1 MTSPEDTT
9 TNTAVPND
17 DTRTEASPE
26 APTIANGSPADGETT
41 TTTNNEQSPASPQQE
56 TAHENGDKAMTSTN
70 GTTTN
75 VEGQQ
80 QSQQKSESSS
90 ATPAVPEFTVTAP
103 SVPSSSSKKAKFV
116 YDPDKITLRF
126 LFANRDGLSV
136 SVDCTQADTVGE
148 VKGAL
153 LSVWPEELP
162 KCSGGSQL
170 RLICMGKGILTPDT
184 KTLEDFQVPSFKT
197 HATPINVSVKPEK
210 PESTNE
216 KTRSFVSSAI
226 SSATGVGGGGGSGS
240 PSNTS
245 VGGASSGTSGAASQG
260 CACIIL

>member
-1 MTSPEDTT
+1 MTIPEDATT
-9 TNTAVPND
+9 SIAVPNE
-17 DTRTEASPE
+17 DTLPETSPDTP
-26 APTIANGSPADGETT
+26 AVTDGSPVDGETT
-41 TTTNNEQSPASPQQE
+41 TTTTNNDQSPASPQQE
-56 TAHENGDKAMTSTN
+56 TAPVEKEENGDKAMTSTN
-70 GTTTN
+70 GSTSKT
-75 VEGQQ
+75 EGQQ
-80 QSQQKSESSS
+80 QSQQKSE
-90 ATPAVPEFTVTAP
+90 TPAVPTITVTAP
-103 SVPSSSSKKAKFV
+103 PAPSSTMKKAKFV

-136 SVDCTQADTVGE
+136 SVDFTLADTVGE

-210 PESTNE
+210 TESTNE

-226 SSATGVGGGGGSGS
+226 SSATGVGSGGSGS

-260 CACIIL
+260 CACVIL